1 LIIAAAFLV
10 LALARLGSSHRRSIM
25 ARWPAFVF
33 ALAAMFALWRGA
45 MEPALFLAALA
56 VAAWFASPTLL
67 ARKPG
72 ATLQPPADAE
82 ARSILGVGL
91 AATPDEIR
99 QAYRRKMADAHPDLG
114 GSHDAAAR
122 LTAARDTLLKR
133 TRQA

>member
-1 LIIAAAFLV
+1 MLV
-10 LALARLGSSHRRSIM
+10 LARLGAAHRRAIM

-33 ALAAMFALWRGA
+33 AAAAIFALWRGA
-45 MEPALFLAALA
+45 VEPALVIAALA
-56 VAAWFASPTLL
+56 AAAWFLSPSLL
-67 ARKPG
+67 GRKPR
-72 ATLQPPADAE
+72 AALQRPADAE

-99 QAYRRKMADAHPDLG
+99 HAYRRKMADAHPDRG